1 MGGAGGGSVL
11 GRLPAVVYC
20 ELLGG
25 EPRRLGVEP
34 RARLRDP
41 QHARARRGVAARQ
54 YGAQRGAVHAA
65 QREER
70 GGERVGVHDAEQL
83 RGGGRG
89 DLGRG
94 VLVEHLG
101 AREQAAVVRGVVRG
115 AGLAEQQRQRPVG
128 LRAEREQPAQ
138 RLQPRRAPG
147 GACFGLGC

>member
-65 QREER
+65 RR
-70 GGERVGVHDAEQL
+70 
-83 RGGGRG
+83 
-89 DLGRG
+89 LGPG
-94 VLVEHLG
+94 HTVVTVLCDSG
-101 AREQAAVVRGVVRG
+101 ARYMSTVHAP
-115 AGLAEQQRQRPVG
+115 AG
-128 LRAEREQPAQ
+128 
-138 RLQPRRAPG
+138 APG
-147 GACFGLGC
+147 